1 MFEEYKALAYR
12 KAIWQKLGTLL
23 RDYFPEDLGESNA
36 ITCDDVPYKD
46 RTVTREAIEDVLEEL
61 AGIIQGAEKQMASF
75 DMVRKD
81 DAGKRIGPT
90 GKESGPARGVRKG
103 TRRKA

>member
-1 MFEEYKALAYR
+1 MFEEYRALAYR
-12 KAIWQKLGTLL
+12 KAIWEKLGALL
-23 RDYFPEDLGESNA
+23 KDYFPEDLGEANV

-46 RTVTREAIEDVLEEL
+46 RKVTREAIEDVLEEL
-61 AGIIQGAEKQMASF
+61 AGITKEAEKQMASF

-90 GKESGPARGVRKG
+90 RKESGPTRRVRKSP
-103 TRRKA
+103 RRKA